1 MSEKRQCVRFGIPF
15 LAAVVL
21 SLTAGAALSQTRTPP
36 AAGGATA
43 DKPKT
48 PQQLQDEQVHKRL
61 ADAWTAVLSGKH
73 AEAIKLAEPV
83 AALKEQRYQY
93 FAVEAAH
100 VTARANFLSGTAQ
113 GRNRAQQL
121 WKQIERASSS
131 QATANRLAIA
141 KALALEAE
149 AQAPN
154 VKPDES
160 AAKVKAAIDLLE
172 PMLKAR
178 RWDIAAV
185 EAALDASRLY
195 VAAKRFDDAKKTLDY
210 IISYLG
216 VERNIIVMEI
226 PPVLAEPY
234 VKAAQDALK
243 RLKYDRDAGREEFE
257 AAERLRRQSKFAEAL
272 RAYQAIAKDF
282 ADTDYGPRAE
292 LHIGDCLVGL
302 RRQAEAIAHW
312 RKFIES
318 KPAGEWRAQGLV
330 SLIDTFL
337 EEQLSLPDAAR
348 YGELAQATLPTALA
362 DEKAGPSWR
371 ASEYDVAIRIG
382 LVSLV
387 TGKSDD
393 AVAAFTRAKAITDKK
408 TVAES
413 LDALIAA
420 AKSGK
425 GVIPDDVKGSGAGG
439 AATVSPSDK
448 VALALSMGIIHL
460 VASRLDNADAFF
472 DRVLGTPA
480 VPAKPGTPGQPARPA
495 MPGATPAQMAFA
507 TFGRGAVLHARRR
520 EADAKEAFLAS
531 IKAFSGASWH
541 DESLYRV
548 ASITSDAAS
557 AKFAKAPEPAV
568 KPGQPAKPLTPQ
580 EREAAAK
587 AEKERL
593 AAFLKA
599 KGEAL
604 PYWQELITRYPKS
617 PRVELAMYNAGVL
630 LCELAEAAPAAQA
643 EKAWKDAAF
652 MLNRFCEFYP
662 KSPLAGD
669 AYVRQVD
676 IALERMFDLR
686 LAQAITPQAAQWAQS
701 AADYTLGHA
710 AGIAVSLPPWG
721 RCEQPSARHRLNSTI
736 YGCYLRAGITSYLA
750 KNRSDAMNFFALAT
764 QVAPSRDFTIVEGSI
779 PKGIERLASA
789 TASPHHLTPDEAIDD
804 KHEKASLV
812 LQLADLYDLVQD
824 YGRARSLCDLI
835 LTGGISATNAQ
846 KSWALFRRGRAYF
859 CADHDARDPISA
871 KKDYLA
877 AVDASPK
884 APWAYRGL
892 FLAGNIAFNT
902 EHDVYAAVSLWQRLI
917 NDYPESSEAPR
928 SAYYIAVAY
937 QLSGKTDEARKA
949 FELFVSR
956 YPDSP
961 FVPLVKK
968 RHLPDLSS
976 GQAESDTKTRKE
988 QL

>member
-1 MSEKRQCVRFGIPF
+1 MVADNTFRGRFGIPF
-15 LAAVVL
+15 LAAIML
-21 SLTAGAALSQTRTPP
+21 ALTAGTALSQTRTPP
-36 AAGGATA
+36 VAGGE
-43 DKPKT
+43 KPKT
-48 PQQLQDEQVHKRL
+48 PQQLQDEQVHQRL
-61 ADAWTAVLSGKH
+61 ADAWTALLSGKH

-100 VTARANFLSGTAQ
+100 VTARANFLSGTPQ

-131 QATANRLAIA
+131 QATANRLTIA

-149 AQAPN
+149 AQSPN

-178 RWDIAAV
+178 RWDIATV

-226 PPVLAEPY
+226 PPGLAEPY

-257 AAERLRRQSKFAEAL
+257 AAERLRRQSKFAEAM
-272 RAYQAIAKDF
+272 RAYMAIARDF

-302 RRQAEAIAHW
+302 RRQPEAIAHW
-312 RKFIES
+312 RKFVET
-318 KPAGEWRAQGLV
+318 KPAGSYRAQALV

-337 EEQLSLPDAAR
+337 DEQLNLPDAAR
-348 YGELAQATLPTALA
+348 YGELARATLPTALA

-371 ASEYDVAIRIG
+371 LGEYDICIRVG

-387 TGKSDD
+387 TGKSED
-393 AVAAFTRAKAITDKK
+393 AVAAFTRAKAIADKK

-425 GVIPDDVKGSGAGG
+425 GVIPDDVKGSGAAG
-439 AATVSPSDK
+439 AATASPSDK

-460 VASRLDNADAFF
+460 VAGRLDNADAFL

-480 VPAKPGTPGQPARPA
+480 IAAKPGTPGQPARPA
-495 MPGATPAQMAFA
+495 MQGATQAQIAFA
-507 TFGRGAVLHARRR
+507 TFGRGAVLHARRK

-531 IKAFSGASWH
+531 IKMHSAGNWH

-548 ASITSDAAS
+548 ASITQDAAAS
-557 AKFAKAPEPAV
+557 KFAKAPEPAA
-568 KPGQPAKPLTPQ
+568 KAGQPAKPPTPQ

-617 PRVELAMYNAGVL
+617 PRVEQAMYNAGVL

-676 IALERMFDLR
+676 IAMERMFDLDLSR
-686 LAQAITPQAAQWAQS
+686 QLTTA
-701 AADYTLGHA
+701 AADWAKARPEFA
-710 AGIAVSLPPWG
+710 ADEAPASSEAWRAMAKRTAPTEIRPTVYK
-721 RCEQPSARHRLNSTI
+721 I
-736 YGCYLRAGITSYLA
+736 FLRAGLVAYLDQRYDAAQRFFESA
-750 KNRSDAMNFFALAT
+750 KPLT
-764 QVAPSRDFTIVEGSI
+764 PPRDFVVVEGRI
-779 PKGIERLASA
+779 PTGIESII
-789 TASPHHLTPDEAIDD
+789 TASREKRTLTPQEVFDGDAKVRLI
-804 KHEKASLV
+804 
-812 LQLADLYDLVQD
+812 LQLADIYLVAGS
-824 YGRARSLCDLI
+824 Y
-835 LTGGISATNAQ
+835 Q
-846 KSWALFRRGRAYF
+846 KSNDLASLIVEDLARAASVPQRSWAHRQRAM
-859 CADHDARDPISA
+859 ALSSLRLKLDAKPEFI
-871 KKDYLA
+871 A
-877 AVDASPK
+877 AYQACPTAS
-884 APWAYRGL
+884 WAGECL
-892 FLAGNIAFNT
+892 FLAGTIVHNHAKNPT
-902 EHDVYAAVSLWQRLI
+902 EAIGIFEDVVRKYPTGEFAAKAAYFVGVIHEWNGQWTQAKTAYQRVI
-917 NDYPESSEAPR
+917 RDYPESRWA
-928 SAYYIAVAY
+928 SAAMGFHLKKVDAA
-937 QLSGKTDEARKA
+937 LAAAKTNKPGER
-949 FELFVSR
+949 
-956 YPDSP
+956 
-961 FVPLVKK
+961 
-968 RHLPDLSS
+968 
-976 GQAESDTKTRKE
+976 
-988 QL
+988 